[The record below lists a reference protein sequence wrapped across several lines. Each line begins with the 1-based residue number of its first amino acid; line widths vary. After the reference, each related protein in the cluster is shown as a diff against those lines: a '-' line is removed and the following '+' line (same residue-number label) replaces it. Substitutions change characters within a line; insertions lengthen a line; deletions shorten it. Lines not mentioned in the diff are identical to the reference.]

1 MLLFGRKITGRQ
13 ARDWGLITEVYPDAT
28 FEQDIENRL
37 KEIAELPKQV
47 IQQESIPVGCVSPAF
62 PIPGGG
68 GNLDRESPDRDR

>member
-13 ARDWGLITEVYPDAT
+13 ARDWGLITEVYPDVT

-68 GNLDRESPDRDR
+68 DLDRESPDRDR